1 MRIHNKI
8 LSFIPQLGCTLCQVR
23 YFTTVYYYDF
33 FSPWM
38 FIKNMK
44 EQLAITAFY
53 SFTKDDRRVPCS
65 NVKVSS
71 VSMTTRELP
80 QIPKMTSL
88 ERKAS
93 RGEMARE
100 LADVQ
105 ADGKII
111 ITTIL
116 PSILPY
122 DWHSPMAWY
131 MDWVQWNV
139 KTAIEIGRHRGFW
152 LLIIQVIPEEV
163 CQLLL
168 KYLRCSTWW
177 KCNKNKSGIF

>member
-1 MRIHNKI
+1 
-8 LSFIPQLGCTLCQVR
+8 
-23 YFTTVYYYDF
+23 
-33 FSPWM
+33 M

-53 SFTKDDRRVPCS
+53 SFTKDDRRIPCG
-65 NVKVSS
+65 NDKVSS

-93 RGEMARE
+93 RGEMARK

-122 DWHSPMAWY
+122 D
-131 MDWVQWNV
+131 
-139 KTAIEIGRHRGFW
+139 
-152 LLIIQVIPEEV
+152 
-163 CQLLL
+163 
-168 KYLRCSTWW
+168 
-177 KCNKNKSGIF
+177 